1 MPARKRW
8 RKAARMRPS
17 FVTLTLNPTVDV
29 ACNAGRVQTVHKVRT
44 FAETYDPGGGGV
56 NVARVLQELGAD
68 VQAVACCGG
77 VSGHLLEELLA
88 QAHVPCRAVRIA
100 DRTRICMTVQDIG
113 AGQEYRF
120 VPEGPL
126 LSPPEWQAALAAAED
141 CNPDWLI
148 ASGSLPR
155 GVPEDFYARLARTA
169 TARGQRVVLD
179 TSGPALRAALGS
191 GLALIKPSLGEF
203 ETLVGRALREPAAQE
218 DAARELVRAGAAERV
233 AVTLGRDGALLAT
246 GEGVWRRPA
255 LDVPVRGAVG
265 AGDSFLAAMVLAL
278 ARGEGPAEALTWG
291 TAAGAAAVMNTGT
304 AHPARGQIEALFRRM
319 VAPSAANAAIPISEP
334 RGD

>member
-1 MPARKRW
+1 VLA
-8 RKAARMRPS
+8 
-17 FVTLTLNPTVDV
+17 VT
-29 ACNAGRVQTVHKVRT
+29 
-44 FAETYDPGGGGV
+44 
-56 NVARVLQELGAD
+56 
-68 VQAVACCGG
+68 CCGG

-88 QAHVPCRAVRIA
+88 QGNVPCRAVQIA
-100 DRTRICMTVQDIG
+100 DRTRICMTVQDVT

-126 LSPPEWQAALAAAED
+126 LTAAEWQAALAVAED
-141 CNPDWLI
+141 CAPDWLI

-155 GVPEDFYARLARTA
+155 GVPEDFYARVARTA
-169 TARGQRVVLD
+169 TARGQRVVVD

-203 ETLVGRALREPAAQE
+203 ETLLGRPLRDPDAR
-218 DAARELVRAGAAERV
+218 DAAALELVRSGAAERV
-233 AVTLGRDGALLAT
+233 AVTMGRDGALLAT
-246 GEGVWRRPA
+246 ADGVWRQPA

-278 ARGEGPAEALTWG
+278 ARGEGPAEALAWG

-319 VAPSAANAAIPISEP
+319 VPRPASAGAA
-334 RGD
+334 

>member
-1 MPARKRW
+1 
-8 RKAARMRPS
+8 MRPI

-29 ACNAGRVQTVHKVRT
+29 ACAASAVRPIHKVRT

-56 NVARVLQELGAD
+56 NVARVMKELGAD
-68 VQAVACCGG
+68 VTAIACCGG

-88 QAHVPCRAVRIA
+88 EARVPCRSVEIA

-113 AGQEYRF
+113 AAEEYRF

-126 LSPPEWQAALAAAED
+126 LSPSEWQAALAAAEAS
-141 CNPDWLI
+141 NADWLI

-155 GVPEDFYARLARTA
+155 GVPEDFYARVARSA
-169 TARGQRVVLD
+169 AARGQRVVLD
-179 TSGPALRAALGS
+179 TSGPALRAALGQ

-203 ETLVGRALREPAAQE
+203 EALIGRSLRDAAAQ
-218 DAARELVRAGAAERV
+218 DAAALDLLRAGAAERI

-246 GEGVWRRPA
+246 RDGVWRQPA

-265 AGDSFLAAMVLAL
+265 AGDSFVAAMVLSL
-278 ARGEGPAEALTWG
+278 ARGDAPAEALAWG

-304 AHPARGQIEALFRRM
+304 AHPARGQIEALFRRL
-319 VAPSAANAAIPISEP
+319 VATA
-334 RGD
+334 